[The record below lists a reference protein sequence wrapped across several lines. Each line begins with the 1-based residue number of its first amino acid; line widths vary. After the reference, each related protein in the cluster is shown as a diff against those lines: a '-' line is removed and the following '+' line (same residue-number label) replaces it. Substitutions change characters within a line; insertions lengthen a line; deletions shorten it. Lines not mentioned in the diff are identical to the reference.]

1 MTEFRTVFP
10 SLSLLAGVSLAAA
23 QSGPTA
29 APAPASAVSA
39 SVTNNIRFVARPAI
53 GANETAPAVAGPRPA
68 RAGLA
73 KWSYTPAYA
82 GQPLSE
88 VLRDSDIRSAVV
100 VPPGLSARS
109 ALTIGSLPAAVSNA
123 FPESVVVITPS
134 PDAAAAN
141 TTPAPLSGTPES
153 RATAPIPAFTPLGF
167 PSATAFP
174 PAAATTAPPRDT
186 APKGTVPAVPETTAT
201 APAPKI
207 QLTRGPISAMGKLPA
222 NTAESQELP
231 LTIRRASPP
240 TVTAPEPLATPA
252 PFATIPA
259 GNLLPLTVAAPA
271 LPAASEAA
279 RTAQPLTLAAAP
291 TPTAAFPGLPA
302 NADEWT
308 LAQARA
314 RAAAAKALQAERV
327 TRAEG
332 GAVKYSTSTMLPRL
346 ARGAEPASPVVAV
359 EPARR
364 DLRNLDAAMN
374 RATVG
379 ALDGSGPVAIPG
391 TSLKP
396 LMLAAP
402 STGASIPAT
411 PEPAVTRAL
420 PASPTPPTAP
430 SSTGTIPPPLAP
442 PATSTASTV
451 AMGERKLSLDDCIQE
466 ALRHNF
472 DVQIQRLAPQGAK
485 FNLDALSGAYD
496 PTTGLS
502 ATHSSNK
509 SPGGNDAQGRPFPGN
524 EITVNNVG
532 PFMRGLLPFGMTYDA
547 TVGINQR
554 DGTLVNAA
562 GAKYA
567 TAANINLR
575 QPLLKNFWIDTTR
588 HSILISKRDLTMS
601 EQDLVAQVINTVTAV
616 QQAYYDLI
624 YSRENVKVQEQSL
637 LLAQQLLSE
646 NKKRVEVGVLAP
658 LDEKQAESQVAS
670 VKADLLGAQL
680 GFETAQNALKN
691 LITDDYQAWHRGTVV
706 PAERMVP
713 IAEPLDLQASWQKG
727 LTLRPDYAKA
737 KLDVEKQDIH
747 LKYYNNQ
754 RFPTLDLVGSYGQ
767 NGLNG
772 ALGDAVYD
780 VRPGGPGPNYSAGV
794 IFSVPLGN
802 RDSKNRYASSKID
815 KQQSLL
821 RLKKLEQSVM
831 VQIDDAVKQT
841 RINFERIESTRKARE
856 FAQAAIEA
864 ERTKLANGKSTSF
877 VVLQLQRDL
886 TAASSTEIR
895 ALTDYNKSVATLA
908 QNEGTTLVRNKLSV
922 EVR

>member
-1 MTEFRTVFP
+1 M
-10 SLSLLAGVSLAAA
+10 AAA
-23 QSGPTA
+23 IATNPVVDLPPLAVAAPAAIPVASAPTVVKPLTFAAA
-29 APAPASAVSA
+29 APAPA
-39 SVTNNIRFVARPAI
+39 
-53 GANETAPAVAGPRPA
+53 
-68 RAGLA
+68 
-73 KWSYTPAYA
+73 
-82 GQPLSE
+82 
-88 VLRDSDIRSAVV
+88 
-100 VPPGLSARS
+100 
-109 ALTIGSLPAAVSNA
+109 
-123 FPESVVVITPS
+123 
-134 PDAAAAN
+134 
-141 TTPAPLSGTPES
+141 
-153 RATAPIPAFTPLGF
+153 
-167 PSATAFP
+167 
-174 PAAATTAPPRDT
+174 
-186 APKGTVPAVPETTAT
+186 
-201 APAPKI
+201 
-207 QLTRGPISAMGKLPA
+207 
-222 NTAESQELP
+222 
-231 LTIRRASPP
+231 
-240 TVTAPEPLATPA
+240 
-252 PFATIPA
+252 
-259 GNLLPLTVAAPA
+259 
-271 LPAASEAA
+271 
-279 RTAQPLTLAAAP
+279 
-291 TPTAAFPGLPA
+291 AAFPGLPV

-314 RAAAAKALQAERV
+314 RAAARQALQADRV
-327 TRAEG
+327 SRSEAALGKNSAGLAT
-332 GAVKYSTSTMLPRL
+332 PRM
-346 ARGAEPASPVVAV
+346 ARGAEPASPVVV
-359 EPARR
+359 IEPPRTETARR

-379 ALDGSGPVAIPG
+379 ALDASAVVIPDSG
-391 TSLKP
+391 LRP
-396 LMLAAP
+396 LNVAAP
-402 STGASIPAT
+402 SSGALLPAT
-411 PEPAVTRAL
+411 PEAAVTPAIPATLATPVPRA
-420 PASPTPPTAP
+420 PAISVPAPTVPAP
-430 SSTGTIPPPLAP
+430 ANSTGTIPATPAV
-442 PATSTASTV
+442 PATPTV
-451 AMGERKLSLDDCIQE
+451 PMGERKLSLDDCIQE

-562 GAKYA
+562 GAQYS
-567 TAANINLR
+567 TAANISLR

-601 EQDLVAQVINTVTAV
+601 EQDLVAQIINSVTAV

-637 LLAQQLLSE
+637 ALAQQLLSE

-691 LITDDYQAWHRGTVV
+691 LITDDYVAWHRGLIV
-706 PAERMVP
+706 PAEQMIP
-713 IAEPLDLQASWQKG
+713 IAEPLDLQGSWQKG

-737 KLDVEKQDIH
+737 RLDVEKQDIH
-747 LKYYNNQ
+747 LKFYSNQ
-754 RFPTLDLVGSYGQ
+754 RYPTLDLVGSYGQ

-772 ALGDAVYD
+772 ALGNAVYD
-780 VRPGGPGPNYSAGV
+780 VRPGGPSPNYSAGV
-794 IFSVPLGN
+794 VFSVPLGN
-802 RDSKNRYASSKID
+802 RDAKNRYASTKID

-821 RLKKLEQSVM
+821 RLKKLEQTVM

-841 RINFERIESTRKARE
+841 RIQFERIESTRKARE

-895 ALTDYNKSVATLA
+895 ALTDYNKAVATLA

-922 EVR
+922 EIR

>member
-1 MTEFRTVFP
+1 MVFT
-10 SLSLLAGVSLAAA
+10 SLSLFAGVSLAAA
-23 QSGPTA
+23 QSGPAA
-29 APAPASAVSA
+29 APAVTGPVSA
-39 SVTNNIRFVARPAI
+39 SVTNNIRFVARPSVSA
-53 GANETAPAVAGPRPA
+53 GEATPALSGPRPA

-88 VLRDSDIRSAVV
+88 VLKDSDIRSAVV
-100 VPPGLSARS
+100 VPPGLSART

-123 FPESVVVITPS
+123 FPEAVVVVNPS
-134 PDAAAAN
+134 PDRVGSSAAA
-141 TTPAPLSGTPES
+141 TPTPVTPTPSEAAPM
-153 RATAPIPAFTPLGF
+153 PAFAPLGF
-167 PSATAFP
+167 PSAVVFP
-174 PAAATTAPPRDT
+174 SAAVTTTAPRDAAPLAGT
-186 APKGTVPAVPETTAT
+186 VSGVAAALAPAAKAPKVRLAQG
-201 APAPKI
+201 
-207 QLTRGPISAMGKLPA
+207 LISPMGKPMA

-231 LTIRRASPP
+231 LTIRRASAPAVP
-240 TVTAPEPLATPA
+240 APEPVAAAAAIATNPVVDLPPLA
-252 PFATIPA
+252 
-259 GNLLPLTVAAPA
+259 VAAPA
-271 LPAASEAA
+271 AIPVASAP
-279 RTAQPLTLAAAP
+279 TVVKPLTFAAAAP
-291 TPTAAFPGLPA
+291 APAAAFPGLPV

-314 RAAAAKALQAERV
+314 RAAARQAWQADRVSRSEAALGKNSAGLA
-327 TRAEG
+327 T
-332 GAVKYSTSTMLPRL
+332 PRM
-346 ARGAEPASPVVAV
+346 ARGAEPASPVVV
-359 EPARR
+359 IEPPRTETARR

-379 ALDGSGPVAIPG
+379 ALDASAVVIPEAG
-391 TSLKP
+391 LRP
-396 LMLAAP
+396 LNVAAP
-402 STGASIPAT
+402 SLNAPVPAPPEGLFTPTIPAT
-411 PEPAVTRAL
+411 PTPSTPANSIGTISSIPAIPAAVTV
-420 PASPTPPTAP
+420 P
-430 SSTGTIPPPLAP
+430 
-442 PATSTASTV
+442 
-451 AMGERKLSLDDCIQE
+451 MGERKLSLDDCIQE

-496 PTTGLS
+496 PTNGLS

-509 SPGGNDAQGRPFPGN
+509 SPGGNDAQGRPFPSN

-562 GAKYA
+562 GAQYS
-567 TAANINLR
+567 TAANISLR

-601 EQDLVAQVINTVTAV
+601 EQDLVAQIINSVTAV

-637 LLAQQLLSE
+637 ALAQQLLSE

-691 LITDDYQAWHRGTVV
+691 LITDDYVAWHRGLIV
-706 PAERMVP
+706 PAEQMIP
-713 IAEPLDLQASWQKG
+713 IAEPLDLQGSWQKG

-737 KLDVEKQDIH
+737 RLDVEKQDIH
-747 LKYYNNQ
+747 LKFYSNQ
-754 RFPTLDLVGSYGQ
+754 RYPTLDLVGSYGQ

-772 ALGDAVYD
+772 ALGNAVYD
-780 VRPGGPGPNYSAGV
+780 VRPGGPSPNYSAGV
-794 IFSVPLGN
+794 VFSVPLGN
-802 RDSKNRYASSKID
+802 RDAKNRYASTKID

-821 RLKKLEQSVM
+821 RLKKLEQTVM

-841 RINFERIESTRKARE
+841 RIQFERIESTRKARE

-895 ALTDYNKSVATLA
+895 ALTDFNKAVATLA

-922 EVR
+922 EIR

>member
-1 MTEFRTVFP
+1 MVFT
-10 SLSLLAGVSLAAA
+10 SLSLFAGVSVAVA
-23 QSGPTA
+23 QSGPA
-29 APAPASAVSA
+29 AGPAATGPVSA
-39 SVTNNIRFVARPAI
+39 SVTNSIRFVARPSVSA
-53 GANETAPAVAGPRPA
+53 GEATPALSGPRPA

-88 VLRDSDIRSAVV
+88 VLKDSDIRSAVV
-100 VPPGLSARS
+100 VPPGLSART

-123 FPESVVVITPS
+123 FPEAVVVVTPS
-134 PDAAAAN
+134 PERAASSVAA
-141 TTPAPLSGTPES
+141 TPTPVTPPASEAAPM
-153 RATAPIPAFTPLGF
+153 PAFAPLGF
-167 PSATAFP
+167 PSATVFP
-174 PAAATTAPPRDT
+174 SAAVTTTAPRD
-186 APKGTVPAVPETTAT
+186 AA
-201 APAPKI
+201 
-207 QLTRGPISAMGKLPA
+207 
-222 NTAESQELP
+222 
-231 LTIRRASPP
+231 
-240 TVTAPEPLATPA
+240 PLAGTA
-252 PFATIPA
+252 SRVAAAIATNPVVD
-259 GNLLPLTVAAPA
+259 LPPLAVAAPA
-271 LPAASEAA
+271 ATPVASAP
-279 RTAQPLTLAAAP
+279 TVVKPLTFAAAAP
-291 TPTAAFPGLPA
+291 APAAAFPGLPV

-314 RAAAAKALQAERV
+314 RAAARQALQADRV
-327 TRAEG
+327 SRSEAALGKNSAGLAT
-332 GAVKYSTSTMLPRL
+332 PRM
-346 ARGAEPASPVVAV
+346 ARGAEPASPVVV
-359 EPARR
+359 IEPPRTETARR

-379 ALDGSGPVAIPG
+379 ALDASAVVIPEAG
-391 TSLKP
+391 LRP
-396 LMLAAP
+396 LNVAAP
-402 STGASIPAT
+402 SLSAPVPAT
-411 PEPAVTRAL
+411 PEGLFTPTILATPTPSTPANSSGTISSIPAIPAAVTV
-420 PASPTPPTAP
+420 P
-430 SSTGTIPPPLAP
+430 
-442 PATSTASTV
+442 
-451 AMGERKLSLDDCIQE
+451 MGERKLSLDDCIQE

-554 DGTLVNAA
+554 DGTLVNSASA
-562 GAKYA
+562 QYS
-567 TAANINLR
+567 TAANLSLR

-601 EQDLVAQVINTVTAV
+601 EQDLVAQIINSVTAV

-637 LLAQQLLSE
+637 ALAQQLLSE

-691 LITDDYQAWHRGTVV
+691 LITDDYVAWHRGLIV
-706 PAERMVP
+706 PAEQMIP
-713 IAEPLDLQASWQKG
+713 IAEPLDLQGSWQKG

-737 KLDVEKQDIH
+737 RLDVEKQDIH
-747 LKYYNNQ
+747 LKFYSNQ
-754 RFPTLDLVGSYGQ
+754 RYPTLDLVGSYGQ

-772 ALGDAVYD
+772 ALGNAVYD
-780 VRPGGPGPNYSAGV
+780 VRPGGPSPNYSAGV
-794 IFSVPLGN
+794 VFSVPLGN
-802 RDSKNRYASSKID
+802 RDAKNRYASTKID

-841 RINFERIESTRKARE
+841 RIQFERIESTRKARE

-895 ALTDYNKSVATLA
+895 ALTDYNKAVATLA

-922 EVR
+922 EIR